1 MKTQLRAKTLV
12 PALLASMMLLAG
24 ATTQAAQNAS
34 EHAAAQ
40 LLSHDEA
47 GFYPVS
53 NAAYFDAHAAAERLL
68 AGNAQVTQR
77 ASVGETT
84 IVPVNSP
91 RYDAHAT
98 AVRLLTSGTTAA
110 PASEAAIEIEQRNK
124 TATAGTLGETV
135 D

>member
-34 EHAAAQ
+34 EHSAAQ

-68 AGNAQVTQR
+68 AGDAQR
-77 ASVGETT
+77 ASVGETA

-91 RYDAHAT
+91 RYDAQAT
-98 AVRLLTSGTTAA
+98 AVRLLTSGTTVA
-110 PASEAAIEIEQRNK
+110 PASEAAIEQRNK